1 MHPFYHYNLED
12 FLTDDDFRVWVKN
25 GQPRNDFFWA
35 KLRSE
40 FPEKALLM
48 DQAAELILTW
58 EKHPSD
64 LTHEE
69 LDHEVNRIL
78 NESVRTIPAR
88 KTGIVQLRWW
98 YAAAA
103 VLILVGLG
111 WLISGNNAF
120 QKSSYTYKRYVSASP
135 VPLKEVTN
143 KGKKA
148 MKVNLPDGSKI
159 QLMPNAAV
167 SYSAAFVQNHKREVY
182 LSGEAFFEVR
192 KDKANPFFVYAND
205 LVTRVVGTSF
215 TIKSSSERVEVI
227 VRTGKVA
234 VMQAKDLAG
243 NELGVPGI
251 DMPGTVMLL
260 TPNQQVVFT
269 AERPVLERSI
279 TENPVA
285 IAHAVAKPDFTFD
298 NQPVAEV
305 FRLMQKTYGI
315 PILYD
320 SVRLGNCSLS
330 VALRDEPFFDKLG
343 IICSTIEAS
352 YQVTDGQVVITG
364 QGCE

>member
-12 FLTDDDFRVWVKN
+12 FLTDDDFRGWVKN

-40 FPEKALLM
+40 YPEKALLM

-58 EKHPSD
+58 EKQPSD

-78 NESVRTIPAR
+78 NDSVRTMTAR
-88 KTGIVQLRWW
+88 KTGIVRLRWW
-98 YAAAA
+98 YAAAS
-103 VLILVGLG
+103 VLMLVGLG
-111 WLISGNNAF
+111 WLISGDKVF
-120 QKSSYTYKRYVSASP
+120 PKSTYTYKRYVSASP
-135 VPLKEVTN
+135 LPLKEIIN
-143 KGKKA
+143 KGKKP
-148 MKVNLPDGSKI
+148 MKLILPDGSEVR
-159 QLMPNAAV
+159 LMPDAAV
-167 SYSAAFVQNHKREVY
+167 SYAQAFVQNHKREVF

-215 TIKSSSERVEVI
+215 TIKSSSGRVEVI

-234 VMQAKDLAG
+234 VMQAKDLSG
-243 NELGVPGI
+243 SEPGVE
-251 DMPGTVMLL
+251 MLL

-269 AERPVLERSI
+269 NDHPVLARSI

-285 IAHAVAKPDFTFD
+285 IARPIAKPDFTFD
-298 NQPVAEV
+298 NQPVGEAFKLLQE
-305 FRLMQKTYGI
+305 TYGI
-315 PILYD
+315 PIVYD
-320 SVRLGNCSLS
+320 SAQLEKCYLR
-330 VALRDEPFFDKLG
+330 VALRDESFFDKLG

>member
-1 MHPFYHYNLED
+1 
-12 FLTDDDFRVWVKN
+12 
-25 GQPRNDFFWA
+25 
-35 KLRSE
+35 
-40 FPEKALLM
+40 
-48 DQAAELILTW
+48 
-58 EKHPSD
+58 
-64 LTHEE
+64 
-69 LDHEVNRIL
+69 
-78 NESVRTIPAR
+78 
-88 KTGIVQLRWW
+88 
-98 YAAAA
+98 
-103 VLILVGLG
+103 
-111 WLISGNNAF
+111 
-120 QKSSYTYKRYVSASP
+120 
-135 VPLKEVTN
+135 
-143 KGKKA
+143 
-148 MKVNLPDGSKI
+148 MKVSLPDGSEI

-167 SYSAAFVQNHKREVY
+167 SYAPVFVQNHKREVF

-234 VMQAKDLAG
+234 VMQAKDLAASEAG
-243 NELGVPGI
+243 TPGI
-251 DMPGTVMLL
+251 DVPGNVMLL

-269 AERPVLERSI
+269 AGQPVLARSI

-285 IAHAVAKPDFTFD
+285 IAHPVVKPDFTFD

-305 FRLMQKTYGI
+305 FRLMQETYGI

-320 SVRLGNCSLS
+320 SVRLENCFVR

>member
-40 FPEKALLM
+40 YPEKALLM

-58 EKHPSD
+58 EKQPSD

-78 NESVRTIPAR
+78 NESVRTMPAR
-88 KTGIVQLRWW
+88 KTGFVQLRWW

-103 VLILVGLG
+103 VLVMVGLG
-111 WLISGNNAF
+111 WMVSGNKILS
-120 QKSSYTYKRYVSASP
+120 KSDYTYKRYVSASP
-135 VPLKEVTN
+135 VPLKEITN
-143 KGKKA
+143 KTEKP
-148 MKVNLPDGSKI
+148 MKVSLPDGSEVR
-159 QLMPNAAV
+159 LMPRAAV
-167 SYSAAFVQNHKREVY
+167 SYAPVFVQNHKREVF

-215 TIKSSSERVEVI
+215 TIKSSAGRVEVI

-234 VMQAKDLAG
+234 VMQAKDLHS
-243 NELGVPGI
+243 NEPVNE
-251 DMPGTVMLL
+251 MLL
-260 TPNQQVVFT
+260 TPNQQIVFT
-269 AERPVLERSI
+269 EDRPVMARSI

-285 IAHAVAKPDFTFD
+285 IARPATKPDFTFD
-298 NQPVAEV
+298 NQPVGEV
-305 FRLMQKTYGI
+305 FRLMQETYGI

-320 SVRLGNCSLS
+320 SARLENCSVR

>member
-40 FPEKALLM
+40 YPEKALLM

-58 EKHPSD
+58 EKQPSD

-78 NESVRTIPAR
+78 NESVRTLPAR
-88 KTGIVQLRWW
+88 KTGIIQLRWW

-103 VLILVGLG
+103 VLLMVGFG
-111 WLISGNNAF
+111 WLISGNNVF
-120 QKSSYTYKRYVSASP
+120 QKNEYTYKRYVSASP
-135 VPLKEVTN
+135 VPLKELSN
-143 KGKKA
+143 KGKKP
-148 MKVNLPDGSKI
+148 MKVNLPDGSEI
-159 QLMPNAAV
+159 QLMPDAV
-167 SYSAAFVQNHKREVY
+167 ISYAPDFVKNHKREVF

-243 NELGVPGI
+243 SEA
-251 DMPGTVMLL
+251 GTEMLL

-269 AERPVLERSI
+269 AGQPVLERSI
-279 TENPVA
+279 AENPVA
-285 IAHAVAKPDFTFD
+285 IAQPVAKPDFTFD
-298 NQPVAEV
+298 NQPVGEV
-305 FRLMQKTYGI
+305 FRLMQETYGI

-320 SVRLGNCSLS
+320 SIRLGNCSLR

>member
-12 FLTDDDFRVWVKN
+12 FLTDDDFRGWVKN
-25 GQPRNDFFWA
+25 GRPRNDFFWA

-40 FPEKALLM
+40 YPEKALLM

-58 EKHPSD
+58 EKQPSD

-78 NESVRTIPAR
+78 NDSVVRTMASR
-88 KTGIVQLRWW
+88 KANIVRLRWW

-103 VLILVGLG
+103 VLVLVGIG
-111 WLISGNNAF
+111 WLVSGEKAF
-120 QKSSYTYKRYVSASP
+120 PKSQYTYKRYVAVSP
-135 VPLKEVTN
+135 VPLKEVIN
-143 KGKKA
+143 KGKKP
-148 MKVNLPDGSKI
+148 MQVSLPDGSEI
-159 QLMPNAAV
+159 RLMPNAAV
-167 SYSAAFVQNHKREVY
+167 SYAPVFAHNHKREVF
-182 LSGEAFFEVR
+182 LSGEAFFEVQ

-234 VMQAKDLAG
+234 VMQAKDLNG
-243 NELGVPGI
+243 DKQGVE
-251 DMPGTVMLL
+251 MLL

-269 AERPVLERSI
+269 TETPVLARGI

-285 IAHAVAKPDFTFD
+285 IARPVVKPDFTFD
-298 NQPVAEV
+298 NQPVGEAFKLLQE
-305 FRLMQKTYGI
+305 TYGI

-320 SVRLGNCSLS
+320 STRLENCYLR

>member
-12 FLTDDDFRVWVKN
+12 FLTDDDFRGWVKN

-40 FPEKALLM
+40 YPEKALLM
-48 DQAAELILTW
+48 DQAAELIQTW
-58 EKHPSD
+58 EKQPSD

-78 NESVRTIPAR
+78 NDSVGTLPVR
-88 KTGIVQLRWW
+88 KTSVVRLRWW

-111 WLISGNNAF
+111 WLVSGDRVLQQSN
-120 QKSSYTYKRYVSASP
+120 YTYKRYVSASP
-135 VPLKEVTN
+135 VPLKEIVN
-143 KGKKA
+143 KGKTP
-148 MKVNLPDGSKI
+148 MYVSLPDGSEVR
-159 QLMPNAAV
+159 LMPAAAV
-167 SYSAAFVQNHKREVY
+167 SYAPVFVQNHKREVF

-215 TIKSSSERVEVI
+215 TIKSSAERVEVI

-234 VMQAKDLAG
+234 VMQAKDLTNSEAG
-243 NELGVPGI
+243 TGTSANEL
-251 DMPGTVMLL
+251 LL
-260 TPNQQVVFT
+260 TPNQQIVFT
-269 AERPVLERSI
+269 ADKPILARSI

-285 IAHAVAKPDFTFD
+285 IARPVVKPDFTFD
-298 NQPVAEV
+298 NQPVGEA
-305 FRLMQKTYGI
+305 FKLMQETYGI

-320 SVRLGNCSLS
+320 STRLGNCYLR
-330 VALRDEPFFDKLG
+330 VALRDESFFDKLG

>member
-12 FLTDDDFRVWVKN
+12 FLTDDDFRGWVKN

-40 FPEKALLM
+40 YPEKALLM

-78 NESVRTIPAR
+78 NDSVRTLPVR
-88 KTGIVQLRWW
+88 KPDIVRLRWW

-103 VLILVGLG
+103 VLMLVGLG
-111 WLISGNNAF
+111 WLISGDGVF
-120 QKSSYTYKRYVSASP
+120 QKSNYTYKRYVSASP
-135 VPLKEVTN
+135 VPLKEITN
-143 KGKKA
+143 NGKKP
-148 MKVNLPDGSKI
+148 MKVSLPDGSEI

-167 SYSAAFVQNHKREVY
+167 SYAPVFVQNHKREVY
-182 LSGEAFFEVR
+182 LSGEAFFEVQ

-234 VMQAKDLAG
+234 VMHAKDL
-243 NELGVPGI
+243 NSDKQGI
-251 DMPGTVMLL
+251 EMLL

-269 AERPVLERSI
+269 PEQPLLARGI

-285 IAHAVAKPDFTFD
+285 IAHPVVKPDFTFD
-298 NQPVAEV
+298 NQPVGEV
-305 FRLMQKTYGI
+305 FKLMQETYGI

-320 SVRLGNCSLS
+320 SVRLGNCSLR

>member
-12 FLTDDDFRVWVKN
+12 FLTDDDFRLWVKN

-40 FPEKALLM
+40 YPEKALLM
-48 DQAAELILTW
+48 DQASELILTW
-58 EKHPSD
+58 EKQPSD

-78 NESVRTIPAR
+78 NESVRTIPA
-88 KTGIVQLRWW
+88 KKAAIITLRWW

-103 VLILVGLG
+103 VLVLVGAG
-111 WLISGNNAF
+111 WFISGEEFFPKTN
-120 QKSSYTYKRYVSASP
+120 YTYKRYVSASA
-135 VPLKEVTN
+135 VTLKEIVN
-143 KGKKA
+143 QGKKP
-148 MKVNLPDGSKI
+148 MEVTLPDGSEVR
-159 QLMPNAAV
+159 LMPDAAV
-167 SYSAAFVQNHKREVY
+167 SYAPVFIQNHKREVF
-182 LSGEAFFEVR
+182 LSGEAFFEVK

-215 TIKSSSERVEVI
+215 TIKSSTKRVEVI

-234 VMQAKDLAG
+234 VMQAKDLQS
-243 NELGVPGI
+243 NEPVNE
-251 DMPGTVMLL
+251 MLL
-260 TPNQQVVFT
+260 TPNQQIVFT
-269 AERPVLERSI
+269 AERPVMARSI
-279 TENPVA
+279 AADPVA
-285 IAHAVAKPDFTFD
+285 IARPALKPGFTFD
-298 NQPVAEV
+298 NQPVGEAFKLLQE
-305 FRLMQKTYGI
+305 TYGI

-320 SVRLGNCSLS
+320 TTRLENCYLR
-330 VALRDEPFFDKLG
+330 VALGDEPFFDKLG

-352 YQVTDGQVVITG
+352 YQITDGQVVITG

>member
-1 MHPFYHYNLED
+1 
-12 FLTDDDFRVWVKN
+12 
-25 GQPRNDFFWA
+25 
-35 KLRSE
+35 
-40 FPEKALLM
+40 
-48 DQAAELILTW
+48 
-58 EKHPSD
+58 
-64 LTHEE
+64 
-69 LDHEVNRIL
+69 
-78 NESVRTIPAR
+78 
-88 KTGIVQLRWW
+88 
-98 YAAAA
+98 
-103 VLILVGLG
+103 
-111 WLISGNNAF
+111 
-120 QKSSYTYKRYVSASP
+120 
-135 VPLKEVTN
+135 
-143 KGKKA
+143 
-148 MKVNLPDGSKI
+148 
-159 QLMPNAAV
+159 MPNAAV
-167 SYSAAFVQNHKREVY
+167 SYSAAFVQNHKREVF

-305 FRLMQKTYGI
+305 FRLMQETYGI

>member
-12 FLTDDDFRVWVKN
+12 FLTDDDFRLWVKN

-40 FPEKALLM
+40 YPEKALLM

-58 EKHPSD
+58 EKQPSD

-78 NESVRTIPAR
+78 NESIRTVTAR
-88 KTGIVQLRWW
+88 KTGTIQLRWW

-103 VLILVGLG
+103 VLVLVGIG
-111 WLISGNNAF
+111 WLISGDGF
-120 QKSSYTYKRYVSASP
+120 SSNGGFTYKRYVSASP
-135 VPLKEVTN
+135 VPLKEVVN
-143 KGKKA
+143 QGRKA
-148 MKVNLPDGSKI
+148 MEISLPDGSEI
-159 QLMPNAAV
+159 RLMPHAAV
-167 SYSAAFVQNHKREVY
+167 SYAPDFTRNHKREVY
-182 LSGEAFFEVR
+182 LSGEAFFEVK

-215 TIKSSSERVEVI
+215 TIKSDAGRVEVI

-234 VMQAKDLAG
+234 VMHAKDLTGDEPANKIPG
-243 NELGVPGI
+243 NA
-251 DMPGTVMLL
+251 MLL

-269 AERPVLERSI
+269 ADRPMMARSI

-285 IAHAVAKPDFTFD
+285 IAHPAVKPDFTFD
-298 NQPVAEV
+298 NQPVGEV
-305 FRLMQKTYGI
+305 FRLLQETYGI

-320 SVRLGNCSLS
+320 SARLENCYLR

>member
-12 FLTDDDFRVWVKN
+12 FLTDDDFRGWVKN

-40 FPEKALLM
+40 YPEKALLM

-78 NESVRTIPAR
+78 NDSVRTLPVR
-88 KTGIVQLRWW
+88 KPGIVRLRWW

-103 VLILVGLG
+103 VLMLVGLG
-111 WLISGNNAF
+111 WLISGDNAF
-120 QKSSYTYKRYVSASP
+120 QKSNYTYKRYVSASP
-135 VPLKEVTN
+135 VPLKEITN
-143 KGKKA
+143 NGKKP
-148 MKVNLPDGSKI
+148 MKVSLPDGSEI

-167 SYSAAFVQNHKREVY
+167 SYAPVFVQNHKREVY
-182 LSGEAFFEVR
+182 LSGEAFFEVQ

-234 VMQAKDLAG
+234 VMHAKDL
-243 NELGVPGI
+243 NSDKQGI
-251 DMPGTVMLL
+251 EMLL

-269 AERPVLERSI
+269 PEQPLLARSI
-279 TENPVA
+279 AENPVA
-285 IAHAVAKPDFTFD
+285 IARPVAKPDFTFD
-298 NQPVAEV
+298 NQPVGEV
-305 FRLMQKTYGI
+305 FRLMQETYGI

-320 SVRLGNCSLS
+320 SVRLENCSLR
-330 VALRDEPFFDKLG
+330 VALRDEPFFEKLG

-352 YQVTDGQVVITG
+352 YQVTDGQVVVTG

>member
-12 FLTDDDFRVWVKN
+12 FLTDDDFRGWVKN

-35 KLRSE
+35 KLRSDY
-40 FPEKALLM
+40 PEKALLM

-58 EKHPSD
+58 EKQPSD

-78 NESVRTIPAR
+78 NDAVRTLPER
-88 KTGIVQLRWW
+88 KTRIIGLRWW

-103 VLILVGLG
+103 VLVLVGLG
-111 WLISGNNAF
+111 WLISGDYAF
-120 QKSSYTYKRYVSASP
+120 PKSTYTYQRYVSASP
-135 VPLKEVTN
+135 VPLKEITN
-143 KGKKA
+143 KSQKP
-148 MKVNLPDGSKI
+148 MKVSLPDGSEI

-167 SYSAAFVQNHKREVY
+167 SYAPVFVQNHKREVY
-182 LSGEAFFEVR
+182 LSGDAFFEVQ

-234 VMQAKDLAG
+234 VMQAKDLAD
-243 NELGVPGI
+243 EKSRVE
-251 DMPGTVMLL
+251 MLL
-260 TPNQQVVFT
+260 TPNQQAVFT
-269 AERPVLERSI
+269 SEKPVLARSI

-285 IAHAVAKPDFTFD
+285 IAHPVAKPDFTFD
-298 NQPVAEV
+298 NQPVGEAFKLLQE
-305 FRLMQKTYGI
+305 TYGI

-320 SVRLGNCSLS
+320 SARLENCYLR
-330 VALRDEPFFDKLG
+330 VALLDESFFDKLG

>member
-12 FLTDDDFRVWVKN
+12 FLTDDDFRLWVKN

-40 FPEKALLM
+40 YPEKALLM

-58 EKHPSD
+58 EKQPSE

-88 KTGIVQLRWW
+88 KARIVRMRWW

-103 VLILVGLG
+103 VLILAGIGWAMSGDGLF
-111 WLISGNNAF
+111 SNNRF
-120 QKSSYTYKRYVSASP
+120 TYKRYVSASR
-135 VPLKEVTN
+135 VPLKEVVN
-143 KGKKA
+143 RGKTP
-148 MKVNLPDGSKI
+148 MTLDLPDGSRI
-159 QLMPNAAV
+159 RLMPEAAV
-167 SYSAAFVQNHKREVY
+167 SYAPVFTRQHKREVY
-182 LSGEAFFEVR
+182 LTGEAFFEV
-192 KDKANPFFVYAND
+192 KKNKANPFFVYAND

-215 TIKSSSERVEVI
+215 TIKSSAERVEVI

-234 VMQAKDLAG
+234 VMQARDLAG
-243 NELGVPGI
+243 SEPVNE
-251 DMPGTVMLL
+251 MLL
-260 TPNQQVVFT
+260 TPNQRIVFT
-269 AERPVLERSI
+269 AQRPVMARSI
-279 TENPVA
+279 TGNPVA
-285 IAHAVAKPDFTFD
+285 IASPATRPDFTFD
-298 NQPVAEV
+298 NQPVGEV
-305 FRLMQKTYGI
+305 FKLLQETYGI

-320 SVRLGNCSLS
+320 STKLENCYLR

-364 QGCE
+364 PGCE

>member
-12 FLTDDDFRVWVKN
+12 FLTDDDFRLWVKN

-40 FPEKALLM
+40 YPEKAVLM
-48 DQAAELILTW
+48 DQAAELILAW

-64 LTHEE
+64 LTNDE

-78 NESVRTIPAR
+78 HESVRTMPTR
-88 KTGIVQLRWW
+88 KTGTIQMRWW

-103 VLILVGLG
+103 VLVLVGIG
-111 WLISGNNAF
+111 WVISGDGLSSQNNF
-120 QKSSYTYKRYVSASP
+120 TYKHYVSASAL
-135 VPLKEVTN
+135 PLKEVVN
-143 KGKKA
+143 EGKKP
-148 MKVNLPDGSKI
+148 MEVRLPDGSQI
-159 QLMPNAAV
+159 RLMPEAAI
-167 SYSAAFVQNHKREVY
+167 SYAPDFIQNHKREVF
-182 LSGEAFFEVR
+182 LSGEAFFEVT

-215 TIKSSSERVEVI
+215 TIKSSAERVEVI

-234 VMQAKDLAG
+234 VMQAKDLAS
-243 NELGVPGI
+243 NEPVNE
-251 DMPGTVMLL
+251 MLL
-260 TPNQQVVFT
+260 TPNQQIVFT
-269 AERPVLERSI
+269 ATRPVMARSV

-285 IAHAVAKPDFTFD
+285 IAQPAARPDFTFE
-298 NQPVAEV
+298 NQPVSEV
-305 FRLMQKTYGI
+305 FKLLQETYGI

-320 SVRLGNCSLS
+320 STRLENCFLR
-330 VALRDEPFFDKLG
+330 VTLRDEPFFDKLG

>member
-12 FLTDDDFRVWVKN
+12 FLTDDDFRGWVKN

-40 FPEKALLM
+40 YPEKALLM

-78 NESVRTIPAR
+78 NDSVRTLPVR
-88 KTGIVQLRWW
+88 KPDIVRLRWW

-103 VLILVGLG
+103 VLMLVGLG
-111 WLISGNNAF
+111 WLISGDGVF
-120 QKSSYTYKRYVSASP
+120 RKSNYTYKRYVSASP
-135 VPLKEVTN
+135 VPLKEITN
-143 KGKKA
+143 NGKKP
-148 MKVNLPDGSKI
+148 MKVSLPDGSEI

-167 SYSAAFVQNHKREVY
+167 SYAPVFVQNHKREVY
-182 LSGEAFFEVR
+182 LSGEAFFEVQ

-234 VMQAKDLAG
+234 VMHAKDL
-243 NELGVPGI
+243 NSDKQGI
-251 DMPGTVMLL
+251 EMLL

-269 AERPVLERSI
+269 PEQPLLARGI

-285 IAHAVAKPDFTFD
+285 IAHPVVKPDFTFD
-298 NQPVAEV
+298 NQPVGEV
-305 FRLMQKTYGI
+305 FKLMQETYGI

-320 SVRLGNCSLS
+320 SVRLGNCSLR

>member
-12 FLTDDDFRVWVKN
+12 FLTDDDFRGWVKSR
-25 GQPRNDFFWA
+25 QPRNDFFWA

-40 FPEKALLM
+40 YPEKALLM

-58 EKHPSD
+58 EKQPSE

-78 NESVRTIPAR
+78 NDSVRTLPKRDASIIR
-88 KTGIVQLRWW
+88 LRWW

-103 VLILVGLG
+103 VLVLVGLG
-111 WLISGNNAF
+111 WLVSGNGSF
-120 QKSSYTYKRYVSASP
+120 RKSNYTYKQYVAASA
-135 VPLKEVTN
+135 VPLKEIVNSGNTP
-143 KGKKA
+143 
-148 MKVNLPDGSKI
+148 MKVSLPDGSEVR
-159 QLMPNAAV
+159 LMPAAAV
-167 SYSAAFVQNHKREVY
+167 SYAQAFVHNHKREVY
-182 LSGEAFFEVR
+182 LSGEAFFEVQ

-215 TIKSSSERVEVI
+215 TIKSSAERVEVI

-234 VMQAKDLAG
+234 VMQAKDL
-243 NELGVPGI
+243 NLDKPGI
-251 DMPGTVMLL
+251 EMLL

-269 AERPVLERSI
+269 SEKAVLSRGI

-285 IAHAVAKPDFTFD
+285 IARPVVEPNFTFD
-298 NQPVAEV
+298 NQPVGEV
-305 FRLMQKTYGI
+305 FRLMQETYGI
-315 PILYD
+315 PIVYD
-320 SVRLGNCSLS
+320 STRLENCYLR